1 MPRPGLA
8 FMPYWRLSSFYFFYF
23 ASLGA
28 LVPFWG
34 LYLRDRGFTAL
45 DIGQLMAILM
55 ATKIV
60 APNVWGWIADHTG
73 RRVGIVRLASLLSVS
88 VFFGVFYADGFW
100 ALALVMTL
108 FSFFWNASIPQMEA
122 VTFNHLGSRVQRYS
136 TIRLW
141 GSIGFIVT
149 VAGLGQALEWND
161 TGLVP
166 QVVLML
172 YLGIWLS
179 SLLVPESVHDHPDD
193 HAGHIWGLL
202 KRPEV
207 MAFFFAC
214 FMQQASHGAYYA
226 FYSIYLQD
234 HGYSKTLIGGLW
246 ALGVV
251 IEVLVFLWMHR
262 LLPRFGARRVLIA
275 SLGLAVLRWLTIG
288 AFPDQLW
295 VLLFAQLL
303 HAATFGTFHA
313 SSIHLVH
320 HYFTGRFQV
329 RGQGLYSSLS
339 YGAGGALG
347 ALVSGYL
354 WSDAGAFATF
364 SVASAMAL
372 LGTLAAWVWV
382 DRGHRY

>member
-1 MPRPGLA
+1 
-8 FMPYWRLSSFYFFYF
+8 MPYWRLSSFYFFYF

-34 LYLRDRGFTAL
+34 LFLREQGFGAL
-45 DIGQLMAILM
+45 EIGQLMAIIM

-60 APNVWGWIADHTG
+60 APNIWGWIADHTG
-73 RRVGIVRLASLLSVS
+73 RRVHIVQLASLLALLVFLG
-88 VFFGVFYADGFW
+88 VFFAHGFW
-100 ALALVMTL
+100 TLALVMTL

-122 VTFNHLGSRVQRYS
+122 VTFNHLGPRVHRYS

-141 GSIGFIVT
+141 GSIGFIITVT
-149 VAGLGQALEWND
+149 VLGQALEWTD
-161 TGLVP
+161 TSLVP
-166 QVVLML
+166 QVVLVL

-179 SLLVPESVHDHPDD
+179 SLMVPEYQGGRPTD
-193 HAGHIWGLL
+193 HAGRIWGLL

-214 FMQQASHGAYYA
+214 FMLQASHGAYYA

-234 HGYSKTLIGGLW
+234 QGYSKTLIGGLW
-246 ALGVV
+246 ALGVI
-251 IEVLVFLWMHR
+251 IEVLMFLIMHR
-262 LLPRFGARRVLIA
+262 LLQRFGARRVLIA
-275 SLGLAVLRWLTIG
+275 SLALAVVRWLLIG
-288 AFPDQLW
+288 VFPEQLW
-295 VLLFAQLL
+295 ILVFAQLL

-354 WSDAGAFATF
+354 WSGAGSLSTFA
-364 SVASAMAL
+364 VASGMAL
-372 LGTLAAWVWV
+372 LGTLAAWAWV
-382 DRGHRY
+382 DREHRF

>member
-1 MPRPGLA
+1 
-8 FMPYWRLSSFYFFYF
+8 MPYWRLSSFYFFYF

-34 LYLRDRGFTAL
+34 LFLREQGFGAL
-45 DIGQLMAILM
+45 EIGQLMAIIM

-60 APNVWGWIADHTG
+60 APNIWGWIADHTG
-73 RRVGIVRLASLLSVS
+73 RRVHIVQLASLLALLVFLG
-88 VFFGVFYADGFW
+88 VFFAHGFW
-100 ALALVMTL
+100 TLALVMTL

-122 VTFNHLGSRVQRYS
+122 VTFNHLGPRIHRYS

-141 GSIGFIVT
+141 GSIGFIITVT
-149 VAGLGQALEWND
+149 ALGQALEWTD
-161 TGLVP
+161 TSLVP
-166 QVVLML
+166 QVVLVL

-179 SLLVPESVHDHPDD
+179 SLMVPEYQGGHPTD
-193 HAGHIWGLL
+193 HAGRIWGLL

-214 FMQQASHGAYYA
+214 FMLQASHGAYYA

-234 HGYSKTLIGGLW
+234 QGYSKTLIGGLW
-246 ALGVV
+246 ALGVI
-251 IEVLVFLWMHR
+251 IEVLMFLIMHR
-262 LLPRFGARRVLIA
+262 LLQRFGARRVLIA
-275 SLGLAVLRWLTIG
+275 SLALAVVRWLLIG
-288 AFPDQLW
+288 VFPEQLW
-295 VLLFAQLL
+295 ILIFAQLL

-347 ALVSGYL
+347 ALASGYL
-354 WSDAGAFATF
+354 WSGAGPLSTFA
-364 SVASAMAL
+364 VASGMAL
-372 LGTLAAWVWV
+372 LGTLAAWAWV
-382 DRGHRY
+382 DREHRF